1 MKANEL
7 RIGNYVTDDDG
18 VSIYSVARVETWNN
32 GDDFNVY
39 VLELGR
45 KERYL
50 EGDFKPI
57 TLTEEWLLKFG
68 FNKIVYDSEETGYS
82 VEYNLEVNKD
92 IFISYLDDFSCA
104 IFASEERRSKDFGVL
119 PKWEAIRY
127 VHQLQN
133 LYFALTGEELTFKSE

>member
-1 MKANEL
+1 MKASEL
-7 RIGNYVTDDDG
+7 RINNWYKNMSIDNPFNQIKYGHDIDYV
-18 VSIYSVARVETWNN
+18 A
-32 GDDFNVY
+32 VY
-39 VLELGR
+39 CE
-45 KERYL
+45 
-50 EGDFKPI
+50 PI
-57 TLTEEWLLKFG
+57 PLTEEWLLKFG

-133 LYFALTGEELTFKSE
+133 LYFALIGEELKLKEDESKTD